1 MIRNDDPGTLSA
13 AHIRQAAA
21 RLAGMITRTPMLS
34 SPELDHALGAQVVCK
49 AENLQRTGAFK
60 LRGAL
65 NHMLTLPAPR
75 LARGVIGAS
84 SGNHGHALAVAARM
98 LGTRAVVVVPHNA
111 PTVKIDAMAA
121 SGAEVHRYDRRAAD
135 RDAIVAGIADSQGLS
150 VVPSA
155 DSSQVMAG
163 AGTLALEIMQELPR
177 PGGLLVA
184 VGGGGLAAGC
194 ATIAKD
200 IHPAIKVIGVEPAS
214 GDDTARSLRA
224 GQRIVIPPPA
234 TIADGLTHSTPSPRP
249 FVINQRLLDDVIT
262 VDDSEI
268 AEAMAL
274 CLRHLRVVVEPS
286 GACALAA
293 LVAGKVPAGCGSIA
307 VVLSGG
313 NVDWHT
319 FRALIDHAHTRRLS
333 GLPGMPSRRRAV
345 TSAGG
350 A

>member
-1 MIRNDDPGTLSA
+1 VTRHGDHARLSPGD
-13 AHIRQAAA
+13 IYQAAA
-21 RLAGMITRTPMLS
+21 RLAGKITRTPVLS
-34 SPELDHALGAQVVCK
+34 SPELDHALGAQVACK

-65 NHMLTLPAPR
+65 SHMLTLPGPA

-98 LGTRAVVVVPHNA
+98 LGTRAVVVVPDDA
-111 PTVKIDAMAA
+111 PSVKVDAIAA
-121 SGAEVHRYDRRAAD
+121 NGAQIHRYDRRSAD
-135 RDAIVAGIADSQGLS
+135 RDAIVATIAESQRLC

-155 DSSQVMAG
+155 DSLQVMAG
-163 AGTLALEIMQELPR
+163 AGTVALEIMQELR
-177 PGGLLVA
+177 EPGVLLVP

-194 ATIAKD
+194 ATIAKH
-200 IHPAIKVIGVEPAS
+200 IHPTVRLIGVEPAS
-214 GDDTARSLRA
+214 GDDTAQSLRA
-224 GQRIVIPPPA
+224 GRRVAIPPPT
-234 TIADGLTHSTPSPRP
+234 TIADGLTHTMPSPGP
-249 FVINQRLLDDVIT
+249 FAINQRLLDDVVT
-262 VDDSEI
+262 VDDDAI

-286 GACALAA
+286 GACGLAA
-293 LVAGKVPAGCGSIA
+293 LIAGRLYGGCDKIA

-319 FRALIDHAHTRRLS
+319 FRVLIDNSHARRLRE
-333 GLPGMPSRRRAV
+333 LPGMPSHRGAV
-345 TSAGG
+345 SSTRG